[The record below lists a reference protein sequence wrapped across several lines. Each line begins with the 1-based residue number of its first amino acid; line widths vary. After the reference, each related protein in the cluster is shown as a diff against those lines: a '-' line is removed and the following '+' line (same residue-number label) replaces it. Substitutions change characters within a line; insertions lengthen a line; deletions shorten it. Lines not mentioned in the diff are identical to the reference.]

1 MIVTDVERADI
12 KVLEKILWGETDT
25 SDAFFLKNCQCVL
38 EFNVQFHIIGI

>member
-25 SDAFFLKNCQCVL
+25 SDAFFKRIANCV
-38 EFNVQFHIIGI
+38 